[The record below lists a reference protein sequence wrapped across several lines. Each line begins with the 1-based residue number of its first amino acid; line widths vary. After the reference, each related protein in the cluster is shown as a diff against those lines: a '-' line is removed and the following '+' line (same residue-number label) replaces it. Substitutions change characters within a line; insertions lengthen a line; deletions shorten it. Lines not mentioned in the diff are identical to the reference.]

1 MKIEKICPHCHKLQT
16 LEVDDSQYYDWMAGK
31 NIQRAFPN
39 LSADQR
45 EILMS
50 GICPECW
57 EDIFGEDDEEDI
69 HEESEY
75 NEFGIDTRTGD
86 DFPTPDYN

>member
-16 LEVDDSQYYDWMAGK
+16 LEVDDSQYYDWLAGK

-57 EDIFGEDDEEDI
+57 EDIFEEDDEEDTQL
-69 HEESEY
+69 E
-75 NEFGIDTRTGD
+75 IDTRTEGNPPYRLQLT
-86 DFPTPDYN
+86 FRLRKG

>member
-1 MKIEKICPHCHKLQT
+1 MKIQKECPHCHKLQT
-16 LEVDDSQYYDWMAGK
+16 IDVDDNQYNDWLAGK
-31 NIQRAFPN
+31 NIQRAFPD

-69 HEESEY
+69 QEESEY

>member
-1 MKIEKICPHCHKLQT
+1 MKIQKECPHCHKIQVVH
-16 LEVDDSQYYDWMAGK
+16 VDDNQYNDWLAGK

-57 EDIFGEDDEEDI
+57 EEIFGEDDEFGQP
-69 HEESEY
+69 SEY
-75 NEFGIDTRTGD
+75 DEFGTDSRTGEP
-86 DFPTPDYN
+86 FNYPSYS

>member
-1 MKIEKICPHCHKLQT
+1 MKIEKRCPHCGKLQT
-16 LEVDDSQYYDWMAGK
+16 LEVNEVQFSDWLAGK
-31 NIQRAFPN
+31 NTQIAFPD

-57 EDIFGEDDEEDI
+57 EDIFQDEDE
-69 HEESEY
+69 EESEY
-75 NEFGIDTRTGD
+75 NEFGIDSRTGEP
-86 DFPTPDYN
+86 FPTPDYN

>member
-1 MKIEKICPHCHKLQT
+1 MKIERVCPHCHKLQT
-16 LEVDDSQYYDWMAGK
+16 IEVNEIQYNDWLAGK
-31 NIQRAFPN
+31 NIQRAFPD

-57 EDIFGEDDEEDI
+57 EEIFGEDDEEDI
-69 HEESEY
+69 QEESEY
-75 NEFGIDTRTGD
+75 NEFGIDIRTED